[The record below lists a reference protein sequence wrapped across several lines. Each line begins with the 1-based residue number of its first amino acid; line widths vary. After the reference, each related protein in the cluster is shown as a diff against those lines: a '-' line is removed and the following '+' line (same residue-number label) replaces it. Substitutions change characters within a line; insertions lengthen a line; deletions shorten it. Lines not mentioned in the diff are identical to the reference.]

1 LFRLAREIGRSVT
14 EIESTMPPEEYRE
27 WIALFGVEA
36 REREEAAM
44 AARAQSDM
52 QQRLARAG
60 GR

>member
-1 LFRLAREIGRSVT
+1 VT

-27 WIALFGVEA
+27 WIALFGIEA
-36 REREEAAM
+36 RERDEAAM

-60 GR
+60 GK